1 MRLNT
6 MYPEFIATAQKEKS
20 ADAVKSFTWA
30 LDTEKK
36 HQAFY
41 NTALAALNGGGEK
54 SLPAKWF
61 VCPVC
66 GNTYD
71 FGTVTAACDFCM
83 TPKEKFIAF

>member
-1 MRLNT
+1 
-6 MYPEFIATAQKEKS
+6 MYPGFIAEAEKEKC

-41 NTALAALNGGGEK
+41 KTALEALNGGGEK
-54 SLPAKWF
+54 GLPLNWA

-71 FGTVTAACDFCM
+71 QASVPSACDFCM
-83 TPKEKFIAF
+83 TSKEKFIVF